1 MSIPPTNRLAGAALV
16 TGGLAWSLSYWLR
29 DAAGDATSG
38 GLVAAAIV
46 TGVLGV
52 VTVMLGLPG
61 WYAAQADRARW
72 AGLVAFVL
80 VFTALPILE
89 IGSLVF
95 AAAQPG
101 LGLGPEAEFETATA
115 LAGGLFVYGLAG
127 TNLGLVFLGFVTWRA
142 KVLPRPAAAM
152 VALGPLLIFAPVDF
166 AYGEAVALSVCFL
179 GISWIGWA
187 LGGGRTD
194 RSETAS
200 RPATAMV

>member
-101 LGLGPEAEFETATA
+101 LGLGPAPTSAWSSSGSSP
-115 LAGGLFVYGLAG
+115 GGPRCSPARPRRW
-127 TNLGLVFLGFVTWRA
+127 WRSA
-142 KVLPRPAAAM
+142 
-152 VALGPLLIFAPVDF
+152 
-166 AYGEAVALSVCFL
+166 
-179 GISWIGWA
+179 
-187 LGGGRTD
+187 
-194 RSETAS
+194 RS
-200 RPATAMV
+200 